1 MNRLWVFGDN
11 SSCIFDKTSE
21 RRFEYYKRYR
31 NGIFPPSWSQL
42 LSNKLN
48 LKLNNF
54 AVSGQ
59 SNYDIFEWFSKCS
72 PLIKE
77 NDLVLIGWGNL
88 QTYRLFDEYT
98 NDFISIRP
106 NTITTSNRKEILNG
120 INLDTINE
128 ITNNRV
134 YDRWVGEINA
144 WEILITEYCK
154 LKKCKLLYW
163 TFDKNLNKS
172 YYLGGE
178 HSDFYNHLKSLGA
191 ENITTET
198 NGILIDNHFG
208 EKGQTT
214 QAEYFFNY
222 ITNKNNGE
230 TLDIWG

>member
-11 SSCIFDKTSE
+11 SSCIFDKTGE

-31 NGIFPPSWSQL
+31 SGIFPPSWSQL

-88 QTYRLFDEYT
+88 QTYRLFDEYS
-98 NDFISIRP
+98 NNLISIRP
-106 NTITTSNRKEILNG
+106 NAITTSNKVEILNG
-120 INLDTINE
+120 ISLNTIDELTKNRKHNRWEDE
-128 ITNNRV
+128 IT
-134 YDRWVGEINA
+134 A
-144 WEILITEYCK
+144 WEILITEFCK
-154 LKKCKLLYW
+154 LKKCKVFYW

-172 YYLGGE
+172 YYLGGDNV
-178 HSDFYNHLKSLGA
+178 DFYNYLKSLGA
-191 ENITTET
+191 EDITSET
-198 NGILIDNHFG
+198 NGLLIDNHFG
-208 EKGQTT
+208 EKGQ
-214 QAEYFFNY
+214 QIQSNYFY
-222 ITNKNNGE
+222 
-230 TLDIWG
+230 DILKTYSNE